1 MDGEAGAVE
10 HFYAGDWSAA
20 DFGLAREVTYC
31 AQDYEVALKVML
43 ACGLTKRKAYTGLN
57 AENKH
62 KWSRDNYAAST
73 VDKPPVWREG
83 QARYQGIKQRVGG
96 LAKCCNRAFRRP
108 AKSELV
114 G

>member
-1 MDGEAGAVE
+1 MDDEAGAVE

-62 KWSRDNYAAST
+62 NGRGIT
-73 VDKPPVWREG
+73 MQ
-83 QARYQGIKQRVGG
+83 QARLTSRRYGVKVRRGIR
-96 LAKCCNRAFRRP
+96 
-108 AKSELV
+108 E
-114 G
+114 